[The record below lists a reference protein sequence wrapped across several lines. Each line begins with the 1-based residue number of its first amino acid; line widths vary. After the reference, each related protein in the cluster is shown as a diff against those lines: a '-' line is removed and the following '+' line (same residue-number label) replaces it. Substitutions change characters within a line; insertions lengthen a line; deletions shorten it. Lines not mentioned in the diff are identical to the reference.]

1 MEIRVLRYF
10 LTVVREESI
19 TKASEV
25 LHITQPTL
33 SRQLAQ
39 MEEDIGVKLF
49 DRGTR
54 KIKLTNEGILL
65 RRRAEEILQLVDKTE
80 KELVEQEEQV
90 EGKISIGCGE
100 IAAVQFL
107 PKIIESFR
115 QKYPRVTFDIFTAT
129 ADLVKEQMDKEYF
142 KILIEKY
149 LDGNASTA
157 EVKELCEWI
166 KNNDSLD
173 RWIMQAIE
181 RSDSH
186 LDEEVYE
193 RLYTRIK
200 ENIESREKKSHRRFS
215 FVPMLRW
222 AAVVCL
228 PIIAALAVYEL
239 GLDSKVDTLPLVVTA
254 ESGERAKVQLPDGTK
269 VNINS
274 ASQISYPHD
283 FNGKKRIVELD
294 GEAYFEVTPDKERPF
309 VVKAAGLEITVLGT
323 AFDVCA
329 YKDDSEVSVV
339 LLTGKVDV
347 ASESDRYVMQPDEK
361 LVYDRNTGTMQV
373 GKVYSKEYV
382 EWTDGNLRFENESLE
397 NIVKVLSR
405 VYNVKIVFDSA
416 FPEGQYFFTGSIG
429 SGGITNAL
437 DILSMTS
444 SLHYEVRDSVIV
456 LHKK

>member
-1 MEIRVLRYF
+1 
-10 LTVVREESI
+10 
-19 TKASEV
+19 
-25 LHITQPTL
+25 
-33 SRQLAQ
+33 
-39 MEEDIGVKLF
+39 
-49 DRGTR
+49 
-54 KIKLTNEGILL
+54 
-65 RRRAEEILQLVDKTE
+65 
-80 KELVEQEEQV
+80 
-90 EGKISIGCGE
+90 
-100 IAAVQFL
+100 
-107 PKIIESFR
+107 
-115 QKYPRVTFDIFTAT
+115 
-129 ADLVKEQMDKEYF
+129 MDKEYF

-157 EVKELCEWI
+157 EVRELCEWI

-283 FNGKKRIVELD
+283 FNGEKRIVELD
-294 GEAYFEVTPDKERPF
+294 GEAYFEVNPDKERPF

-329 YKDDSEVSVV
+329 YKDDNEVSVV

-347 ASESDRYVMQPDEK
+347 ASESDMSCSPTRNWCMTETREPCRSVRFIRRNMSNGPMGIYVSKMNRWK
-361 LVYDRNTGTMQV
+361 ISLRFYLVY
-373 GKVYSKEYV
+373 
-382 EWTDGNLRFENESLE
+382 
-397 NIVKVLSR
+397 
-405 VYNVKIVFDSA
+405 
-416 FPEGQYFFTGSIG
+416 
-429 SGGITNAL
+429 IT
-437 DILSMTS
+437 
-444 SLHYEVRDSVIV
+444 
-456 LHKK
+456 

>member
-1 MEIRVLRYF
+1 
-10 LTVVREESI
+10 
-19 TKASEV
+19 
-25 LHITQPTL
+25 
-33 SRQLAQ
+33 
-39 MEEDIGVKLF
+39 
-49 DRGTR
+49 
-54 KIKLTNEGILL
+54 
-65 RRRAEEILQLVDKTE
+65 
-80 KELVEQEEQV
+80 
-90 EGKISIGCGE
+90 
-100 IAAVQFL
+100 
-107 PKIIESFR
+107 
-115 QKYPRVTFDIFTAT
+115 
-129 ADLVKEQMDKEYF
+129 MDKEYF

-157 EVKELCEWI
+157 EVRELCEWI

-200 ENIESREKKSHRRFS
+200 EDIESREKKSHRRFS

-222 AAVVCL
+222 VAVVCL

-283 FNGKKRIVELD
+283 FNGERRIVELD

-347 ASESDRYVMQPDEK
+347 ASESDRYV
-361 LVYDRNTGTMQV
+361 MQV

-444 SLHYEVRDSVIV
+444 SLHYEVRDSVIM

>member
-1 MEIRVLRYF
+1 
-10 LTVVREESI
+10 
-19 TKASEV
+19 
-25 LHITQPTL
+25 
-33 SRQLAQ
+33 
-39 MEEDIGVKLF
+39 
-49 DRGTR
+49 
-54 KIKLTNEGILL
+54 
-65 RRRAEEILQLVDKTE
+65 
-80 KELVEQEEQV
+80 
-90 EGKISIGCGE
+90 
-100 IAAVQFL
+100 
-107 PKIIESFR
+107 
-115 QKYPRVTFDIFTAT
+115 
-129 ADLVKEQMDKEYF
+129 MDKEYF

-200 ENIESREKKSHRRFS
+200 EDIESREKKSHRRFS

-228 PIIAALAVYEL
+228 PIIA
-239 GLDSKVDTLPLVVTA
+239 A

-283 FNGKKRIVELD
+283 FNGERRIVELD

-444 SLHYEVRDSVIV
+444 SLHYEVRDSVIM

>member
-1 MEIRVLRYF
+1 
-10 LTVVREESI
+10 
-19 TKASEV
+19 
-25 LHITQPTL
+25 
-33 SRQLAQ
+33 
-39 MEEDIGVKLF
+39 
-49 DRGTR
+49 
-54 KIKLTNEGILL
+54 
-65 RRRAEEILQLVDKTE
+65 
-80 KELVEQEEQV
+80 
-90 EGKISIGCGE
+90 
-100 IAAVQFL
+100 
-107 PKIIESFR
+107 
-115 QKYPRVTFDIFTAT
+115 
-129 ADLVKEQMDKEYF
+129 MDKEYF

-157 EVKELCEWI
+157 EVRELCEWI

-200 ENIESREKKSHRRFS
+200 EDIESREKKSHRRFS

-222 AAVVCL
+222 VAVVCL

-239 GLDSKVDTLPLVVTA
+239 GLDSKVDTLPLVVT
-254 ESGERAKVQLPDGTK
+254 
-269 VNINS
+269 INS

-283 FNGKKRIVELD
+283 FNGERRIVELD

-444 SLHYEVRDSVIV
+444 SLHYEVRDSVIM

>member
-1 MEIRVLRYF
+1 
-10 LTVVREESI
+10 
-19 TKASEV
+19 
-25 LHITQPTL
+25 
-33 SRQLAQ
+33 
-39 MEEDIGVKLF
+39 
-49 DRGTR
+49 
-54 KIKLTNEGILL
+54 
-65 RRRAEEILQLVDKTE
+65 
-80 KELVEQEEQV
+80 
-90 EGKISIGCGE
+90 
-100 IAAVQFL
+100 
-107 PKIIESFR
+107 
-115 QKYPRVTFDIFTAT
+115 
-129 ADLVKEQMDKEYF
+129 MDKEYF
-142 KILIEKY
+142 NILIEKY

-157 EVKELCEWI
+157 EVRELCEWI

-283 FNGKKRIVELD
+283 FNGEKRIVELD

-329 YKDDSEVSVV
+329 YKDDNEVSVV

-382 EWTDGNLRFENESLE
+382 DGNLRFENESLE